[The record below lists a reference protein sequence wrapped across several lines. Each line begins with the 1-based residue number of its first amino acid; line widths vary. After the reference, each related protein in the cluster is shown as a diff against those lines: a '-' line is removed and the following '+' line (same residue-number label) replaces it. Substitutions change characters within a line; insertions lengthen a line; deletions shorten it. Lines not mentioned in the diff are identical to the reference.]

1 LEPRQLRLASLW
13 GLAALNLDDKA
24 GAEHFFQ
31 LAKTYGCAAA
41 YYLEDSAFLAPHQ
54 QGAVVTNYQC
64 KESGQPRSRTNT
76 LIALAPWRPEV
87 LRAIETA

>member
-1 LEPRQLRLASLW
+1 
-13 GLAALNLDDKA
+13 
-24 GAEHFFQ
+24 
-31 LAKTYGCAAA
+31 
-41 YYLEDSAFLAPHQ
+41 
-54 QGAVVTNYQC
+54 VVTNYQR